1 MQKNIICSSAATV
14 LFLYPV
20 HLYFQNFLKK
30 KKRELEREL
39 GIDVLKVNRC
49 LGFGIENKNN
59 HCNHTEFSCNNLT
72 CDIGKLC
79 YVLNFV
85 KRSKEC
91 VDVCIYYLTAKVFAN
106 VFIEAHRR
114 GVRVRV
120 IADDSNL
127 EMTNSWISVFLR
139 EGIPVR
145 QKISHNLMHHKFI
158 VVDETILINGSMNFT
173 LAGAFKN
180 IESVLIS
187 SQPILV
193 QQFMNCFQSMWTVL
207 SPNN

>member
-139 EGIPVR
+139 EGPIEF
-145 QKISHNLMHHKFI
+145 L
-158 VVDETILINGSMNFT
+158 ILIFSISRRRARAGQGQRIIMGPFKEFKIFLESQFFLLAVATKTNG
-173 LAGAFKN
+173 
-180 IESVLIS
+180 
-187 SQPILV
+187 
-193 QQFMNCFQSMWTVL
+193 
-207 SPNN
+207 